1 MLREHEDA
9 QGWAM
14 LDYLEGKKAFEVVER
29 DDGYC
34 DVSGG
39 PGIYFLPYEKWNENE
54 KKAME
59 YVNGRVLDI
68 GCGAGKHSLH
78 LQEKGFKVTGIDISP
93 SAVEV
98 CRRRGLKDVRGISI
112 DEISGDLG
120 QIDTIIMMGNN
131 FGLFENLTKAKKLLR
146 KFHGLTS
153 KDAQIIAETRDPY
166 DTDIPEHLEYH
177 KWNRKRG
184 RMGGQLRLRVIYKK
198 YRTPW
203 FDYLLVSKKE
213 LEDILRDTGWTLH
226 KTLGGEMGTYI
237 AVIKKHEE

>member
-9 QGWAM
+9 QGRAM
-14 LDYLEGKKAFEVVER
+14 LDYLEGKRAFEVVER

-39 PGIYFLPYEKWNENE
+39 PEIYFLPYEKWNENE

-153 KDAQIIAETRDPY
+153 EDAQIIAETRDPY
-166 DTDIPEHLEYH
+166 DTDIPEHMKYH

-184 RMGGQLRLRVIYKK
+184 RMGGQLRLRIIYKK

-226 KTLGGEMGTYI
+226 KTLDGEMETYI
-237 AVIKKHEE
+237 AIMIKQ

>member
-1 MLREHEDA
+1 MLQEYEDA
-9 QGWAM
+9 QGKAM
-14 LDYLEGKKAFEVVER
+14 LAYLKGKRSFEVVER

-39 PGIYFLPYEKWNENE
+39 PEIYFLLYEKWNENE

-146 KFHGLTS
+146 KFHTITTE
-153 KDAQIIAETRDPY
+153 DAQIIAETRDPY

-184 RMGGQLRLRVIYKK
+184 RMGGQLRLRIIYKK

-237 AVIKKHEE
+237 AIMIKQ